1 MWALAQLLPAPAFWF
16 TRYLIVVSRQLF
28 PRPMSAAPRGY
39 LIGVHMPL
47 PAAPLVELYR
57 YLIVVPRPMPA
68 SPRRYLI
75 VLPRPISAAARTYII
90 VVPWLLPAAPLVG
103 HRRYLI
109 LALSGDAAFI
119 TEGETL

>member
-1 MWALAQLLPAPAFWF
+1 
-16 TRYLIVVSRQLF
+16 
-28 PRPMSAAPRGY
+28 
-39 LIGVHMPL
+39 
-47 PAAPLVELYR
+47 
-57 YLIVVPRPMPA
+57 VVPRPMPA